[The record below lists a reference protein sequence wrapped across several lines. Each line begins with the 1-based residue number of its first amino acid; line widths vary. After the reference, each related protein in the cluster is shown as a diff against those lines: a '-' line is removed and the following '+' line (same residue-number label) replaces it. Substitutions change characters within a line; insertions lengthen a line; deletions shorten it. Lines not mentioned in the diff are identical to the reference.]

1 MKKHLI
7 LLLLIPS
14 LTWGE
19 ANLDDLGG
27 LVLECKN
34 TSNLEINEIRFFGY
48 SFETE
53 IIEKKYLV
61 DGFAWNDGEKFK
73 FRKGYHH
80 IYFSDRLT
88 EPLDGFEVAYYTTL
102 DEVYILSYHYKKDD
116 ILEDWSKI
124 DRDTLKEYSTNGYS
138 RILDNYQCKVFKG
151 TKLEL
156 FDSWHKKIEKKIKKQ
171 KKKNKI

>member
-1 MKKHLI
+1 MKKLLI
-7 LLLLIPS
+7 LFLLFPS

-34 TSNLEINEIRFFGY
+34 TSNLEINEIRFYGY

-80 IYFSDRLT
+80 IYFSNRQT
-88 EPLDGFEVAYYTTL
+88 EPLDSFEVAYNTTL
-102 DEVYILSYHYKKDD
+102 GEVYISSYPYKKDD
-116 ILEDWSKI
+116 ILESWSKI
-124 DRDTLKEYSTNGYS
+124 DRETLKEYSTNGNS
-138 RILDNYQCKVFKG
+138 RILDNYQCKVFEG

-156 FDSWHKKIEKKIKKQ
+156 FDSWQNKIEKQ